1 MKDVIKPPFVY
12 IGAKTAHL
20 DWIFSFFPEHDTF
33 VDVFGGSGSVIM
45 NKVPGKN
52 DVYNDING
60 RLCNF
65 YRVLRD
71 EYKRNQLQDL
81 IALTP
86 YSREEFKDDRHK
98 TSEDD
103 VEDARLFYTKQGMS
117 FSGCGHSFGYVRCGG
132 VSTKLG
138 AFYNT
143 EWGGVVKRMQSVTI
157 DNLPFEKM
165 FENYDDKNTLFYCD
179 PPYVGT
185 RGTDEYSTEF
195 GEKELDS
202 LVECMKGCK
211 GYVILSGYPH
221 EKLEALLKDG
231 WEVER
236 KDVAC
241 TFKNSVEGIGKVDV
255 RRTECLYLNPRVVA
269 EVKNRFLFR

>member
-143 EWGGVVKRMQSVTI
+143 EWGGGSKTYA
-157 DNLPFEKM
+157 EC
-165 FENYDDKNTLFYCD
+165 DD
-179 PPYVGT
+179 
-185 RGTDEYSTEF
+185 
-195 GEKELDS
+195 
-202 LVECMKGCK
+202 
-211 GYVILSGYPH
+211 
-221 EKLEALLKDG
+221 
-231 WEVER
+231 
-236 KDVAC
+236 
-241 TFKNSVEGIGKVDV
+241 
-255 RRTECLYLNPRVVA
+255 
-269 EVKNRFLFR
+269 